1 MEGNSG
7 GGGGGGGGN
16 DVELL
21 CKTLQVEHKLFYF
34 DLKEN
39 PRGRYL
45 KISEKTSA
53 TRSTI
58 IVPFSGISW
67 FLDLFNYYVNS
78 DDQDLF
84 SKELQLDT
92 KVFYFD
98 IGENRRGRFLKCLQC
113 EFDGKKGVKD
123 VEDQIKFVLEVLG
136 LSSSSLSQYFTLNP
150 GLSPPVTVA
159 HSDPNSTAP
168 SATSAASVSP
178 SASGSAES
186 RSESSVS
193 HSHPTASTSHNAF
206 TSSTSDCDANQH
218 SSAGPVSTVSEA
230 SVSRNR
236 STIIVPAGSSRD
248 EGWAAFRNILAEI
261 NEASRLFI
269 LPNQQNSESSEHLV
283 GLSDDVGAG
292 FISGH
297 STQPATSS
305 ELNVD
310 RSVDLPPQDEIGNL
324 GVSKVIRA
332 DQKRFFFDLGS
343 NNRGHFLRISEVAGS
358 DRSSIILP
366 LSGLKQFH
374 EIVGHFVEITKDR
387 IEGMAVA
394 NVRTIDPPQR

>member
-7 GGGGGGGGN
+7 GGGGGSGGAERGGGGGERGGN
-16 DVELL
+16 DVELV

-58 IVPFSGISW
+58 IVPSSGISW
-67 FLDLFNYYVNS
+67 FLDLFNYYVNT
-78 DDQDLF
+78 DDHDLF

-98 IGENRRGRFLKCLQC
+98 IGENRRGRFLK
-113 EFDGKKGVKD
+113 
-123 VEDQIKFVLEVLG
+123 
-136 LSSSSLSQYFTLNP
+136 
-150 GLSPPVTVA
+150 
-159 HSDPNSTAP
+159 
-168 SATSAASVSP
+168 
-178 SASGSAES
+178 
-186 RSESSVS
+186 
-193 HSHPTASTSHNAF
+193 
-206 TSSTSDCDANQH
+206 
-218 SSAGPVSTVSEA
+218 VSEA

-236 STIIVPAGSSRD
+236 STIIVPAGSTRD

-269 LPNQQNSESSEHLV
+269 LPNQQSSEPSEHLV

-297 STQPATSS
+297 SQPASTS
-305 ELNVD
+305 ELNVE
-310 RSVDLPPQDEIGNL
+310 RSVELPAQDEIGNM

-374 EIVGHFVEITKDR
+374 EMVGHFVEITKDR
-387 IEGMAVA
+387 IEGMTGA
-394 NVRTIDPPQR
+394 NVRTVDPPQR

>member
-1 MEGNSG
+1 MDGNSG
-7 GGGGGGGGN
+7 GGGGGGGSGGNNN

-58 IVPFSGISW
+58 IVPFNGISW

-78 DDQDLF
+78 SSDDQDIF

-92 KVFYFD
+92 KLYS
-98 IGENRRGRFLKCLQC
+98 ELTELC
-113 EFDGKKGVKD
+113 E
-123 VEDQIKFVLEVLG
+123 Q
-136 LSSSSLSQYFTLNP
+136 
-150 GLSPPVTVA
+150 
-159 HSDPNSTAP
+159 
-168 SATSAASVSP
+168 
-178 SASGSAES
+178 
-186 RSESSVS
+186 
-193 HSHPTASTSHNAF
+193 
-206 TSSTSDCDANQH
+206 
-218 SSAGPVSTVSEA
+218 VSEA

-236 STIIVPAGSSRD
+236 STIIVPAGSARD
-248 EGWAAFRNILAEI
+248 EGWVAFRNILEEI
-261 NEASRLFI
+261 NESSSLFI
-269 LPNQQNSESSEHLV
+269 LPNQQKSETSERLV

-297 STQPATSS
+297 SSQPAPAS

-310 RSVDLPPQDEIGNL
+310 RSVDLPPPDEIGNL
-324 GVSKVIRA
+324 AVSKVIRA

-366 LSGLKQFH
+366 LSGLKQFY
-374 EIVGHFVEITKDR
+374 EMVGHFVEITKDR
-387 IEGMAVA
+387 IEGMTSA
-394 NVRTIDPPQR
+394 NVRTLDPPQR

>member
-1 MEGNSG
+1 MEGNS
-7 GGGGGGGGN
+7 GGN

-58 IVPFSGISW
+58 IVPSSGISW

-78 DDQDLF
+78 DEQDIF

-98 IGENRRGRFLKCLQC
+98 VGENRRGRFLKVFFIGSFSPLIQ
-113 EFDGKKGVKD
+113 
-123 VEDQIKFVLEVLG
+123 Q
-136 LSSSSLSQYFTLNP
+136 LSSFNYL
-150 GLSPPVTVA
+150 PPVYFLSWAVCMN
-159 HSDPNSTAP
+159 PLFC
-168 SATSAASVSP
+168 
-178 SASGSAES
+178 
-186 RSESSVS
+186 
-193 HSHPTASTSHNAF
+193 PTKS
-206 TSSTSDCDANQH
+206 
-218 SSAGPVSTVSEA
+218 VSEA
-230 SVSRNR
+230 SMSRNR
-236 STIIVPAGSSRD
+236 STIIVPAGSTRD

-269 LPNQQNSESSEHLV
+269 APNQQSSEASERLV

-297 STQPATSS
+297 STQSAPST
-305 ELNVD
+305 ELNMD
-310 RSVDLPPQDEIGNL
+310 RSAELPPQDEISGNL

-374 EIVGHFVEITKDR
+374 EMVGHFVEITKDR
-387 IEGMAVA
+387 IEGLTSA
-394 NVRTIDPPQR
+394 NVRTVDPPQR

>member
-1 MEGNSG
+1 MEGNS
-7 GGGGGGGGN
+7 GGGN

-58 IVPFSGISW
+58 ILPFNGISF
-67 FLDLFNYYVNS
+67 FLDLFNYYVDS
-78 DDQDLF
+78 DQHDVS

-98 IGENRRGRFLKCLQC
+98 IGENRRGRFLK
-113 EFDGKKGVKD
+113 
-123 VEDQIKFVLEVLG
+123 
-136 LSSSSLSQYFTLNP
+136 
-150 GLSPPVTVA
+150 
-159 HSDPNSTAP
+159 
-168 SATSAASVSP
+168 
-178 SASGSAES
+178 
-186 RSESSVS
+186 
-193 HSHPTASTSHNAF
+193 
-206 TSSTSDCDANQH
+206 
-218 SSAGPVSTVSEA
+218 VSEA

-236 STIIVPAGSSRD
+236 STIIVPAGSTGD
-248 EGWAAFRNILAEI
+248 EGWAAFRNILGEI
-261 NEASRLFI
+261 HEASRLF
-269 LPNQQNSESSEHLV
+269 LMSNQESSEPAERLV
-283 GLSDDVGAG
+283 GLSDDVGVG

-297 STQPATSS
+297 SSQAASAS
-305 ELNVD
+305 ELNAEK
-310 RSVDLPPQDEIGNL
+310 SVDPRSADETGNV
-324 GVSKVIRA
+324 GTSKVIRV
-332 DQKRFFFDLGS
+332 DQKRFFFDLGN

-374 EIVGHFVEITKDR
+374 EMVGHFVEITKDR
-387 IEGMAVA
+387 IEGLTGA
-394 NVRTIDPPQR
+394 NVRTVDPPQR

>member
-7 GGGGGGGGN
+7 GGGGGGSSGGGGGN

-58 IVPFSGISW
+58 IVPFDGISW

-78 DDQDLF
+78 DKQEVF
-84 SKELQLDT
+84 SKELQLDS

-98 IGENRRGRFLKCLQC
+98 IGENRRGRFLK
-113 EFDGKKGVKD
+113 
-123 VEDQIKFVLEVLG
+123 
-136 LSSSSLSQYFTLNP
+136 
-150 GLSPPVTVA
+150 
-159 HSDPNSTAP
+159 
-168 SATSAASVSP
+168 
-178 SASGSAES
+178 
-186 RSESSVS
+186 
-193 HSHPTASTSHNAF
+193 
-206 TSSTSDCDANQH
+206 
-218 SSAGPVSTVSEA
+218 VSEA

-236 STIIVPAGSSRD
+236 STIIVPAGSVRD

-269 LPNQQNSESSEHLV
+269 LPNQNSEASEHLV

-297 STQPATSS
+297 SSQPATTSD
-305 ELNVD
+305 LNAD
-310 RSVDLPPQDEIGNL
+310 RALDLPPSDEISNL
-324 GVSKVIRA
+324 GVSKVIRV
-332 DQKRFFFDLGS
+332 DQKRFFFDLGN

-374 EIVGHFVEITKDR
+374 EMIGHFVEITKDR
-387 IEGMAVA
+387 IEGMTGA
-394 NVRTIDPPQR
+394 NVRIVDPPQR

>member
-1 MEGNSG
+1 MEG
-7 GGGGGGGGN
+7 GGGGGGGGGGT
-16 DVELL
+16 DVELV

-58 IVPFSGISW
+58 IVPVSGIVW
-67 FLDLFNYYVNS
+67 FLDLFNYYVNT
-78 DDQDLF
+78 DDHDLF

-98 IGENRRGRFLKCLQC
+98 IGENKRGRFLK
-113 EFDGKKGVKD
+113 
-123 VEDQIKFVLEVLG
+123 
-136 LSSSSLSQYFTLNP
+136 
-150 GLSPPVTVA
+150 
-159 HSDPNSTAP
+159 
-168 SATSAASVSP
+168 
-178 SASGSAES
+178 
-186 RSESSVS
+186 
-193 HSHPTASTSHNAF
+193 
-206 TSSTSDCDANQH
+206 
-218 SSAGPVSTVSEA
+218 VSEA

-248 EGWAAFRNILAEI
+248 EGWAAFRNILAEM
-261 NEASRLFI
+261 NEASQLLI
-269 LPNQQNSESSEHLV
+269 LPNQQNSESSERLA

-297 STQPATSS
+297 STQPASAS

-310 RSVDLPPQDEIGNL
+310 RSADLPQQDEIGSL

-343 NNRGHFLRISEVAGS
+343 NSRGHFLRISEVAGA

-374 EIVGHFVEITKDR
+374 EMVGHFVEITKDR
-387 IEGMAVA
+387 IEGMTGVS
-394 NVRTIDPPQR
+394 VRTVEPSQR

>member
-7 GGGGGGGGN
+7 GVGGGGAVAGVGAGGATTVGGGAGGGGN

-78 DDQDLF
+78 DDQDVF

-98 IGENRRGRFLKCLQC
+98 IGENRRGRFLK
-113 EFDGKKGVKD
+113 
-123 VEDQIKFVLEVLG
+123 
-136 LSSSSLSQYFTLNP
+136 
-150 GLSPPVTVA
+150 
-159 HSDPNSTAP
+159 
-168 SATSAASVSP
+168 
-178 SASGSAES
+178 
-186 RSESSVS
+186 
-193 HSHPTASTSHNAF
+193 
-206 TSSTSDCDANQH
+206 
-218 SSAGPVSTVSEA
+218 VSEA

-236 STIIVPAGSSRD
+236 STIIVPAGSARD

-269 LPNQQNSESSEHLV
+269 LPNQQSSEPSERLV

-297 STQPATSS
+297 SSQTAPTS

-310 RSVDLPPQDEIGNL
+310 RSAELPAQDEIGNM

-387 IEGMAVA
+387 IEGMTGA
-394 NVRTIDPPQR
+394 NVRTVDSPQR

>member
-7 GGGGGGGGN
+7 GSGGGGGN
-16 DVELL
+16 DVELM

-53 TRSTI
+53 SRSTI
-58 IVPFSGISW
+58 ILPYNGVSW
-67 FLDLFNYYVNS
+67 FLNLFNYYVDS
-78 DDQDLF
+78 DDPQVF
-84 SKELQLDT
+84 ISKELQLDT

-98 IGENRRGRFLKCLQC
+98 VGENRRGRFLK
-113 EFDGKKGVKD
+113 
-123 VEDQIKFVLEVLG
+123 I
-136 LSSSSLSQYFTLNP
+136 
-150 GLSPPVTVA
+150 
-159 HSDPNSTAP
+159 
-168 SATSAASVSP
+168 
-178 SASGSAES
+178 
-186 RSESSVS
+186 
-193 HSHPTASTSHNAF
+193 
-206 TSSTSDCDANQH
+206 
-218 SSAGPVSTVSEA
+218 SEA

-269 LPNQQNSESSEHLV
+269 LPNQLLHDSEAPEQLV

-297 STQPATSS
+297 SSQPSPAADLDDRSS
-305 ELNVD
+305 EI
-310 RSVDLPPQDEIGNL
+310 PPPDEVGNT
-324 GVSKVIRA
+324 GASKVIRV
-332 DQKRFFFDLGS
+332 DQKKFFFDLGS
-343 NNRGHFLRISEVAGS
+343 NNRGHFLKISEVTGS

-366 LSGLKQFH
+366 LSGLKQFY
-374 EIVGHFVEITKDR
+374 EMVGHFAEISKDR
-387 IEGMAVA
+387 VEGVGGS
-394 NVRTIDPPQR
+394 NVRSQR

>member
-1 MEGNSG
+1 MEGNSAG
-7 GGGGGGGGN
+7 GGGGGGAAAGGGGSGGGGN

-21 CKTLQVEHKLFYF
+21 CKTLQVEHKLFYL

-58 IVPFSGISW
+58 IVPSSGISW

-78 DDQDLF
+78 EDQELF

-92 KVFYFD
+92 KIFYFD
-98 IGENRRGRFLKCLQC
+98 IGENRRGRFLK
-113 EFDGKKGVKD
+113 
-123 VEDQIKFVLEVLG
+123 I
-136 LSSSSLSQYFTLNP
+136 
-150 GLSPPVTVA
+150 
-159 HSDPNSTAP
+159 
-168 SATSAASVSP
+168 
-178 SASGSAES
+178 
-186 RSESSVS
+186 
-193 HSHPTASTSHNAF
+193 
-206 TSSTSDCDANQH
+206 
-218 SSAGPVSTVSEA
+218 SEA

-236 STIIVPAGSSRD
+236 STIIVPSGSSRD

-269 LPNQQNSESSEHLV
+269 LPNQQNSESPEHLV

-292 FISGH
+292 FISG
-297 STQPATSS
+297 SGQPATSS

-310 RSVDLPPQDEIGNL
+310 RSVDLPSQDEIGNL
-324 GVSKVIRA
+324 GVSKVIRV

-374 EIVGHFVEITKDR
+374 EVVGHFVEITKDR

-394 NVRTIDPPQR
+394 NVRTVDPPHR

>member
-7 GGGGGGGGN
+7 GGGVATGGGGGN

-58 IVPFSGISW
+58 IVPSSGISW
-67 FLDLFNYYVNS
+67 FLDLFNYYANS
-78 DDQDLF
+78 EDQELF

-92 KVFYFD
+92 KIFYFD
-98 IGENRRGRFLKCLQC
+98 IGENRRGRFLK
-113 EFDGKKGVKD
+113 
-123 VEDQIKFVLEVLG
+123 
-136 LSSSSLSQYFTLNP
+136 
-150 GLSPPVTVA
+150 
-159 HSDPNSTAP
+159 
-168 SATSAASVSP
+168 
-178 SASGSAES
+178 
-186 RSESSVS
+186 
-193 HSHPTASTSHNAF
+193 
-206 TSSTSDCDANQH
+206 
-218 SSAGPVSTVSEA
+218 VSEA

-248 EGWAAFRNILAEI
+248 EGWTAFRNILAEI

-269 LPNQQNSESSEHLV
+269 LPNQKNSESPEDLV

-292 FISGH
+292 FISG
-297 STQPATSS
+297 QPAASS

-310 RSVDLPPQDEIGNL
+310 RSVDLPSQDEIGNL
-324 GVSKVIRA
+324 GVSKVIRV

-374 EIVGHFVEITKDR
+374 EVVGHFVEITKDR
-387 IEGMAVA
+387 VEGMAAA
-394 NVRTIDPPQR
+394 NVRTVDPPQR

>member
-1 MEGNSG
+1 MDGNSG
-7 GGGGGGGGN
+7 GGGGGGGSGGNNN
-16 DVELL
+16 DVELM

-58 IVPFSGISW
+58 IVPFNGISW

-78 DDQDLF
+78 SSDDQDIF

-98 IGENRRGRFLKCLQC
+98 IGENRRGRFLK
-113 EFDGKKGVKD
+113 
-123 VEDQIKFVLEVLG
+123 
-136 LSSSSLSQYFTLNP
+136 
-150 GLSPPVTVA
+150 
-159 HSDPNSTAP
+159 
-168 SATSAASVSP
+168 
-178 SASGSAES
+178 
-186 RSESSVS
+186 
-193 HSHPTASTSHNAF
+193 
-206 TSSTSDCDANQH
+206 
-218 SSAGPVSTVSEA
+218 VSEA

-236 STIIVPAGSSRD
+236 STIIVPAGSARD
-248 EGWAAFRNILAEI
+248 EGWVAFRNILEEI
-261 NEASRLFI
+261 NESSSLFI
-269 LPNQQNSESSEHLV
+269 LPNQQKSETSERLV

-297 STQPATSS
+297 SSQPAPAS

-310 RSVDLPPQDEIGNL
+310 RSVDLPPPDEIGNL
-324 GVSKVIRA
+324 AVSKVIRA

-366 LSGLKQFH
+366 LSGLKQFY
-374 EIVGHFVEITKDR
+374 EMVGHFVEITKDR
-387 IEGMAVA
+387 IEGMTSA
-394 NVRTIDPPQR
+394 NVRTLDPPQR

>member
-1 MEGNSG
+1 MEGNS
-7 GGGGGGGGN
+7 GGN

-58 IVPFSGISW
+58 IVPSTGISW
-67 FLDLFNYYVNS
+67 FLDLFNYYINS
-78 DDQDLF
+78 DEQQQELF

-98 IGENRRGRFLKCLQC
+98 IGENRRGRFLK
-113 EFDGKKGVKD
+113 
-123 VEDQIKFVLEVLG
+123 I
-136 LSSSSLSQYFTLNP
+136 
-150 GLSPPVTVA
+150 
-159 HSDPNSTAP
+159 
-168 SATSAASVSP
+168 
-178 SASGSAES
+178 
-186 RSESSVS
+186 
-193 HSHPTASTSHNAF
+193 
-206 TSSTSDCDANQH
+206 
-218 SSAGPVSTVSEA
+218 SEA

-236 STIIVPAGSSRD
+236 STIIVPAGSARD

-261 NEASRLFI
+261 NEASQLFI
-269 LPNQQNSESSEHLV
+269 LPNQQSSEPSERLV

-297 STQPATSS
+297 NAQTTQASDLSVDRPVELSTQ
-305 ELNVD
+305 D
-310 RSVDLPPQDEIGNL
+310 DIGNM

-366 LSGLKQFH
+366 LSGLKQFY
-374 EIVGHFVEITKDR
+374 EMVGHFVEITKDR
-387 IEGMAVA
+387 IEGMMGA
-394 NVRTIDPPQR
+394 NVRTVDPPQR

>member
-1 MEGNSG
+1 MEGGGSG
-7 GGGGGGGGN
+7 GGGGGT

-21 CKTLQVEHKLFYF
+21 SKTLQVEHKLFYF

-58 IVPFSGISW
+58 IVPVSGIVW

-78 DDQDLF
+78 DEQDVQ

-92 KVFYFD
+92 KV
-98 IGENRRGRFLKCLQC
+98 ECC
-113 EFDGKKGVKD
+113 
-123 VEDQIKFVLEVLG
+123 
-136 LSSSSLSQYFTLNP
+136 
-150 GLSPPVTVA
+150 VA
-159 HSDPNSTAP
+159 RPI
-168 SATSAASVSP
+168 
-178 SASGSAES
+178 
-186 RSESSVS
+186 
-193 HSHPTASTSHNAF
+193 
-206 TSSTSDCDANQH
+206 
-218 SSAGPVSTVSEA
+218 SEA

-236 STIIVPAGSSRD
+236 STIIVPAGSAHD
-248 EGWAAFRNILAEI
+248 EGWSAFRNILAEI
-261 NEASRLFI
+261 NEASRLYV
-269 LPNQQNSESSEHLV
+269 LNNQQGSEPSERLP

-292 FISGH
+292 FISGQ
-297 STQPATSS
+297 SAPTSDMGI
-305 ELNVD
+305 N
-310 RSVDLPPQDEIGNL
+310 RSVELPSQDEIGSF
-324 GVSKVIRA
+324 SKVIRV

-374 EIVGHFVEITKDR
+374 EMVGHFVEIAKDR
-387 IEGMAVA
+387 IEGMTGA
-394 NVRTIDPPQR
+394 NVRTVESQR